1 MKLTDLVNDV
11 LSAPQWTL
19 FLDRDGVI
27 NERIVGGYVLHY
39 DELKI
44 LPFVK
49 EALHLLKGKFY
60 KIVVV
65 SNQQSV
71 GKGLCQYDE
80 VVQIHNQLNKELQK
94 ENIAVD
100 HFFFCPHKAEDG
112 CECRKPKTGMAFEAQ
127 KMFPEIDFK
136 HSIMVG
142 DMITDI
148 QFGHSLGM
156 TTISVGEKEV
166 LNRDQIVELADFS
179 FENLYEFAQLFKS
192 K

>member
-1 MKLTDLVNDV
+1 MKLTRLMNDI
-11 LSAPQWTL
+11 LSEPQWTL

-60 KIVVV
+60 KIIVV

-80 VVQIHNQLNKELQK
+80 VVQIHNRLNEELQK

-100 HFFFCPHKAEDG
+100 HFFFCPHKAEDD
-112 CECRKPKTGMAFEAQ
+112 CPCRKPKTGMAYEAQ

-136 HSIMVG
+136 RSVMVG

-148 QFGHSLGM
+148 QFGHTLGM
-156 TTISVGEKEV
+156 TTVYVGEKEV
-166 LNRDQIVELADFS
+166 PNKDQIMELADFS